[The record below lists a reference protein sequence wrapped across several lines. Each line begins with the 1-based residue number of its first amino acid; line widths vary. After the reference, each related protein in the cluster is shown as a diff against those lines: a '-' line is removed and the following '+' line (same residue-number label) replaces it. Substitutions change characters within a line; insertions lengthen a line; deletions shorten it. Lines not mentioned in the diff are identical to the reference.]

1 MVKDTKLYDLLGV
14 ASDADASQLKK
25 AYFRLAQKFNP
36 NLPENKEKFQEINNA
51 YELLKDA
58 QRALYDKYGLNDMGK
73 AQQVPGDIGS
83 VFEEILKKQSQQHG
97 PKQAQVLVQEV
108 WVTLEQ
114 MYNGADVSVQITRQ
128 IKCAECKGV
137 GGSTPNCVGKCDQ
150 CNGMGIV
157 LARMQQGGRII
168 QQQIVCPKC
177 NGEKECVKNQKDLC
191 QKCCGKRVSTEQ
203 KTHQVRVEPGTAD
216 GQQLTLFQEGNWEPG
231 AQGDCVIV
239 FKQTKST
246 FRREEADLFTTKEI
260 GLDEAVCGTS
270 FKIQHLS
277 GEEITVFNGECI
289 GHGQVMCCKG
299 LGMPVK
305 GRIYE
310 HGNLFVTFE
319 VKFPQ
324 KISLEVRRLIANAL
338 GSEDSRK
345 RINACAELKHDGAR
359 NIELTYVDPTQ
370 KTKNADSSGQQEYND
385 HREEGNTQEM
395 QCGAM

>member
-1 MVKDTKLYDLLGV
+1 M
-14 ASDADASQLKK
+14 
-25 AYFRLAQKFNP
+25 
-36 NLPENKEKFQEINNA
+36 
-51 YELLKDA
+51 
-58 QRALYDKYGLNDMGK
+58 
-73 AQQVPGDIGS
+73 
-83 VFEEILKKQSQQHG
+83 
-97 PKQAQVLVQEV
+97 
-108 WVTLEQ
+108 
-114 MYNGADVSVQITRQ
+114 
-128 IKCAECKGV
+128 
-137 GGSTPNCVGKCDQ
+137 
-150 CNGMGIV
+150 
-157 LARMQQGGRII
+157 
-168 QQQIVCPKC
+168 
-177 NGEKECVKNQKDLC
+177 
-191 QKCCGKRVSTEQ
+191 
-203 KTHQVRVEPGTAD
+203 
-216 GQQLTLFQEGNWEPG
+216 
-231 AQGDCVIV
+231 
-239 FKQTKST
+239 
-246 FRREEADLFTTKEI
+246 TKEI

-270 FKIQHLS
+270 FKLQHLS
-277 GEEITVFNGECI
+277 GEEITVFKRECI

-324 KISLEVRRLIANAL
+324 KISLEVRKLIADAL

>member
-36 NLPENKEKFQEINNA
+36 NLSENKEKFQEINNA
-51 YELLKDA
+51 YELLKDDA

-83 VFEEILKKQSQQHG
+83 VFEEILKKQSQQYG

-177 NGEKECVKNQKDLC
+177 NGEKECVKP
-191 QKCCGKRVSTEQ
+191 
-203 KTHQVRVEPGTAD
+203 EPLPKMLRKA
-216 GQQLTLFQEGNWEPG
+216 LFH
-231 AQGDCVIV
+231 
-239 FKQTKST
+239 
-246 FRREEADLFTTKEI
+246 R
-260 GLDEAVCGTS
+260 
-270 FKIQHLS
+270 
-277 GEEITVFNGECI
+277 
-289 GHGQVMCCKG
+289 
-299 LGMPVK
+299 
-305 GRIYE
+305 
-310 HGNLFVTFE
+310 
-319 VKFPQ
+319 
-324 KISLEVRRLIANAL
+324 
-338 GSEDSRK
+338 
-345 RINACAELKHDGAR
+345 
-359 NIELTYVDPTQ
+359 
-370 KTKNADSSGQQEYND
+370 TKNASSESRTGNRGRAATHTVPGRKLGTGSSGRLC
-385 HREEGNTQEM
+385 HRVQINEVTFQKRGS
-395 QCGAM
+395 